1 MNNGKEDMNEEKS
14 KQIMEYVPFGAQD
27 AIRLTIRI
35 VREFIAVPTK
45 SGKEPTDR
53 DVFRF
58 MAMCRARKLNPYE
71 GDAYLIGYDGHAGPT
86 FSLITAHQAF
96 LKRAELNPEYDGMES
111 GAVVERDGQ
120 VIDIQ
125 GDFTDSGDKLLGG
138 WARVFF
144 RTRSHPMYKRIRL
157 QRFRKGF
164 GVWQDDPAGMI
175 CKCAEADA
183 LRSSFPT
190 MLGGLFTQEEG
201 IGQNSAI
208 EIMEPT
214 IQKVEI
220 SGGRESASPKEQPKA
235 DLPAPKPTL
244 SGTEEA
250 APKAPARKKKA
261 KLEVKEPP
269 QEIQTFRSR
278 LNRRLKAIGYSEEQF
293 LAVANYQEWLGKG
306 RTWNSMDD
314 VPDEMFELFLADEE
328 WLTVRRQLEA
338 APRHV
343 KD

>member
-1 MNNGKEDMNEEKS
+1 MNDEKA
-14 KQIMEYVPFGAQD
+14 KIMEYVPFGAQD
-27 AIRLTIRI
+27 KIRLTISI
-35 VREFIAVPTK
+35 VKQFIAVNTK
-45 SGKEPTDR
+45 SGKEPTER
-53 DVFRF
+53 DVMRF
-58 MAMCRARKLNPYE
+58 MAMCHARKLNPFE
-71 GDAYLIGYDGHAGPT
+71 GDAFLIGYDGHAGPS

-111 GAVVERDGQ
+111 GAVVDRGGE
-120 VIDIQ
+120 ILDIQ
-125 GDFTDSGDKLLGG
+125 GDFTASGDKLLGG

-144 RTRSHPMYKRIRL
+144 KARSHPMYKRIRL
-157 QRFRKGF
+157 QRFQKNF

-190 MLGGLFTQEEG
+190 MLGGLYIHEEGRGQNGSVIEISEPKIVPVMPAKTQEVMPSTPPE
-201 IGQNSAI
+201 
-208 EIMEPT
+208 E
-214 IQKVEI
+214 
-220 SGGRESASPKEQPKA
+220 PKA
-235 DLPAPKPTL
+235 KPTD
-244 SGTEEA
+244 GRVIGEPEEK
-250 APKAPARKKKA
+250 APLPARKKKA

-269 QEIQTFRSR
+269 QKKIQTFRSELSKR
-278 LNRRLKAIGYSEEQF
+278 LTAIGYTEDQF
-293 LAVANYQEWLGKG
+293 LGLANYQEWLGKA

-338 APRHV
+338 MPRHV